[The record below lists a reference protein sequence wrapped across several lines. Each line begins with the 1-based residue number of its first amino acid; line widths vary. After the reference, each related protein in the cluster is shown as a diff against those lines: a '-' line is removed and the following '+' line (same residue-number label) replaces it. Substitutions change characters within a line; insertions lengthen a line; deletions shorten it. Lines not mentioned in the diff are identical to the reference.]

1 MTIVTGL
8 LILSF
13 LIFFHELGHFAVAR
27 LCGVKVEAFSIFMG
41 PVLLHKKIGGTDYR
55 LSLLPVGGYC
65 QMKGEKDFSQA
76 VEDGLGYVPGDKDS
90 LYGTHPIKRAL
101 IGFAGPFF
109 NLFFAFAASTAI
121 AMIGYSYYTRSATIQ
136 IPQDLSVA
144 SPARDAGIKSGDTI
158 VKIAG
163 VDITDFSDIY
173 EQVALRG
180 DEDIEVEVLRPADGG
195 EAGQNADAERLVFTV
210 HTLINKKEGNGIL
223 GVMASGE
230 PMQKEVKALSFFP
243 ALKSGFFETKKILS
257 QTLKS
262 IGILFKGVDITNAVS
277 GPARI
282 SSMLGESAKEGFSA
296 GMKTGWVV
304 VLQFMALI
312 SVSLFIMNLLPI
324 PILDGG
330 LILFALVQAVTK
342 KQIPPRIQYKIQV
355 AGFAVIMLLFMV
367 GLGGDIKYFINKA
380 AGAK

>member
-13 LIFFHELGHFAVAR
+13 LVFFHELGHFLLAR
-27 LCGVKVEAFSIFMG
+27 LCGVEVEAFSIFMG
-41 PVLLHKKIGGTDYR
+41 PILLHKKIGRTDYR
-55 LSLLPVGGYC
+55 LSLLPIGGYC
-65 QMKGEKDFSQA
+65 QMKGEKDFSKA
-76 VEDGLGYVPGDKDS
+76 VEDGLGYVPGGKDS
-90 LYGTHPIKRAL
+90 LFGTHPMKRAL

-109 NLFFAFAASTAI
+109 NLFFAFAASTII
-121 AMIGYSYYTRSATIQ
+121 ATLGYTYVTRSATIQ
-136 IPQDLSVA
+136 IPDDPA
-144 SPARDAGIKSGDTI
+144 FKSPAREAGIKSGDTI

-163 VDITDFSDIY
+163 KEIADFSDIY

-180 DEDIEVEVLRPADGG
+180 DEDVEVEVSRPTDLGG
-195 EAGQNADAERLVFTV
+195 HERLVFTV
-210 HTLINKKEGNGIL
+210 HTLLNKKEGNGIL
-223 GVMASGE
+223 GVMASGDTI
-230 PMQKEVKALSFFP
+230 QKEVKALSFFP
-243 ALKSGFFETKKILS
+243 ALKKGFLETGKLLG

-296 GMKTGWVV
+296 GMKTGWIVL
-304 VLQFMALI
+304 LQFMALI

-330 LILFALVQAVTK
+330 LILFALIQTVTK
-342 KQIPPRIQYKIQV
+342 RQIPPRIQYKIQV
-355 AGFAVIMLLFMV
+355 AGVAVILLLFLV
-367 GLGGDIKYFINKA
+367 GVGGDIKYFINKI
-380 AGAK
+380 GGVKL